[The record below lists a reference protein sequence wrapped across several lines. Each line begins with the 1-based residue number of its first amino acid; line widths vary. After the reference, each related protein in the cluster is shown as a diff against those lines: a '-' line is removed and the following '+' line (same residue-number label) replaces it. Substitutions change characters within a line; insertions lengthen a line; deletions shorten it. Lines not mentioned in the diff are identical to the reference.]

1 MPLDRQRVAFHPT
14 GVRLSTHFNRTS
26 QSAET
31 VSMTFLNRPQSL
43 VFNDAELSSSAS
55 DSSLGIQLAIKRAVD
70 ISAAAALIVVASPIL
85 VGAAIAIKL
94 TSRGPVLFKQSR
106 YGLNNEP
113 FGIYKFRSMRID
125 LGDATGVK
133 QTRADDPRVTPV
145 GKILRRTNIDEL
157 PQLFNVLFGDMSLV
171 GPRPHVPG
179 MRAGGQ
185 LYEELVPHYF
195 RRHQMRPGIT
205 GLAQINRLRGSTT
218 DAKFAKARIEYDLAY
233 AENWSLLLDF
243 RILWQTFK
251 SEVLRGTG
259 S

>member
-1 MPLDRQRVAFHPT
+1 
-14 GVRLSTHFNRTS
+14 
-26 QSAET
+26 
-31 VSMTFLNRPQSL
+31 MTFLNRPHSFVFTGGELQSTSSVNTL
-43 VFNDAELSSSAS
+43 VL
-55 DSSLGIQLAIKRAVD
+55 QLTLKRAFDV
-70 ISAAAALIVVASPIL
+70 AAATALIALASPIL
-85 VGAAIAIKL
+85 IGAALAIKL

-113 FGIYKFRSMRID
+113 FGIYKFRTMRID
-125 LGDATGVK
+125 LGDETGVK
-133 QTRADDPRVTPV
+133 QTRADDPRVTRA
-145 GKILRRTNIDEL
+145 GKVLRRTNIDEL

-195 RRHQMRPGIT
+195 NRHRVRPGMT

-233 AENWSLLLDF
+233 AEHWSLLLDF

>member
-1 MPLDRQRVAFHPT
+1 MTVI
-14 GVRLSTHFNRTS
+14 NRS
-26 QSAET
+26 Q
-31 VSMTFLNRPQSL
+31 TF
-43 VFNDAELSSSAS
+43 ELSRVELHSSS
-55 DSSLGIQLAIKRAVD
+55 NDNDLSIQLSIKRAFDVT
-70 ISAAAALIVVASPIL
+70 AAAALIAATAPIL
-85 VGAAIAIKL
+85 IGAAVAIKL

-106 YGLNNEP
+106 YGLGSQP

-125 LGDATGVK
+125 LGDASGVM
-133 QTRADDPRVTPV
+133 QTKADDPRVTRV
-145 GKILRRTNIDEL
+145 GKVLRRTNIDEL

-179 MRAGGQ
+179 MRAGGV
-185 LYEELVPHYF
+185 LYEELVPNYF
-195 RRHQMRPGIT
+195 KRHAMRPGIT

-233 AENWSLLLDF
+233 AESWSLILDL

>member
-1 MPLDRQRVAFHPT
+1 
-14 GVRLSTHFNRTS
+14 
-26 QSAET
+26 
-31 VSMTFLNRPQSL
+31 MTFLNRPQYL
-43 VFNDAELSSSAS
+43 VVTGAELAS
-55 DSSLGIQLAIKRAVD
+55 PSNDNSLGLQLAIKRAFD
-70 ISAAAALIVVASPIL
+70 ILAASSLIVATSPIL
-85 VGAAIAIKL
+85 VSAALAIKL

-106 YGLNNEP
+106 YGLNNEH
-113 FGIYKFRSMRID
+113 FGIYKFRSMRVD
-125 LGDATGVK
+125 TGDVTGIK
-133 QTRADDPRVTPV
+133 QTKADDPRVTRV

-179 MRAGGQ
+179 MRAGGL

-195 RRHQMRPGIT
+195 KRHRMRPGIT

-251 SEVLRGTG
+251 SEVFRGTG

>member
-1 MPLDRQRVAFHPT
+1 
-14 GVRLSTHFNRTS
+14 
-26 QSAET
+26 
-31 VSMTFLNRPQSL
+31 MTFLNRPQSFVL
-43 VFNDAELSSSAS
+43 TGAELSSAS
-55 DSSLGIQLAIKRAVD
+55 TDNALGMQIAIKRAFD
-70 ISAAAALIVVASPIL
+70 AAAAAALIAVASPIL
-85 VGAAIAIKL
+85 IGAAVAIKL

-106 YGLNNEP
+106 YGVNNEL

-125 LGDATGVK
+125 LGDATGVA
-133 QTRADDPRVTPV
+133 QTRTDDPRVTRV
-145 GKILRRTNIDEL
+145 GKFLRRTNIDEL

-195 RRHQMRPGIT
+195 NRHRVRPGMT

-233 AENWSLLLDF
+233 AENWSILLDL

>member
-1 MPLDRQRVAFHPT
+1 M
-14 GVRLSTHFNRTS
+14 N
-26 QSAET
+26 
-31 VSMTFLNRPQSL
+31 FLNRPQSFAL
-43 VFNDAELSSSAS
+43 TGAELRSSPA
-55 DSSLGIQLAIKRAVD
+55 DKSLSYQLALKRTFDVLA
-70 ISAAAALIVVASPIL
+70 SGALIAMASPIL
-85 VGAAIAIKL
+85 LGAALAIKL

-106 YGLNNEP
+106 YGLNSEL
-113 FGIYKFRSMRID
+113 FGIYKFRTMRID
-125 LGDATGVK
+125 QGDATGVK
-133 QTRADDPRVTPV
+133 QTRADDPRVTPI
-145 GKILRRTNIDEL
+145 GKVLRRTNIDEL

-179 MRAGGQ
+179 MRAGGL

-195 RRHQMRPGIT
+195 KRHRMRPGIT

-233 AENWSLLLDF
+233 AQNWSLLLDF

-251 SEVLRGTG
+251 SELLGGTG

>member
-1 MPLDRQRVAFHPT
+1 MAF
-14 GVRLSTHFNRTS
+14 V
-26 QSAET
+26 
-31 VSMTFLNRPQSL
+31 NRPQS
-43 VFNDAELSSSAS
+43 FDFTGAELSSSPS
-55 DSSLGIQLAIKRAVD
+55 TNTLGIQLAIKRAVD
-70 ISAAAALIVVASPIL
+70 VIAAAVLIVIASPIL
-85 VGAAIAIKL
+85 LGAALAIKL
-94 TSRGPVLFKQSR
+94 TSRGPILFKQSR
-106 YGLNNEP
+106 YGLNSER

-125 LGDATGVK
+125 LSDATGVK
-133 QTRADDPRVTPV
+133 QTRADDPRVTSV
-145 GKILRRTNIDEL
+145 GRVLRRTNIDEL

-179 MRAGGQ
+179 MRAGGV

-195 RRHQMRPGIT
+195 NRHRMRPGIT

-233 AENWSLLLDF
+233 VESWSLLLDL

>member
-1 MPLDRQRVAFHPT
+1 
-14 GVRLSTHFNRTS
+14 
-26 QSAET
+26 
-31 VSMTFLNRPQSL
+31 MTFLNRPQSL

-85 VGAAIAIKL
+85 VGAAIAIKF

>member
-1 MPLDRQRVAFHPT
+1 
-14 GVRLSTHFNRTS
+14 
-26 QSAET
+26 
-31 VSMTFLNRPQSL
+31 MTFLNRPSSFL
-43 VFNDAELSSSAS
+43 VTGAELGSAS
-55 DSSLGIQLAIKRAVD
+55 DDSVRGVQLTIKRAFDVL
-70 ISAAAALIVVASPIL
+70 SAAALIAAASPIL
-85 VGAAIAIKL
+85 LGAALAIKL
-94 TSRGPVLFKQSR
+94 TSRGPILFKQSR
-106 YGLNNEP
+106 YGVNSEL

-125 LGDATGVK
+125 LSDASGVK

-145 GKILRRTNIDEL
+145 GRVLRRTNIDEL
-157 PQLFNVLFGDMSLV
+157 PQLFNVLKGDMSLV

-195 RRHQMRPGIT
+195 KRHNVRPGIT

-218 DAKFAKARIEYDLAY
+218 EAKFARARIEYDLAY

-251 SEVLRGTG
+251 SELLRGTG

>member
-1 MPLDRQRVAFHPT
+1 MA
-14 GVRLSTHFNRTS
+14 
-26 QSAET
+26 
-31 VSMTFLNRPQSL
+31 FLNRPQFL
-43 VFNDAELSSSAS
+43 VVTGAEISSPSNDNT
-55 DSSLGIQLAIKRAVD
+55 LGVQLVIKRVVD
-70 ISAAAALIVVASPIL
+70 VAAAASLIVVASPIL
-85 VGAAIAIKL
+85 VGAALAIKL

-106 YGLNNEP
+106 YGLNNKP
-113 FGIYKFRSMRID
+113 FGIYKFRSMRTD
-125 LGDATGVK
+125 TGDATGIK
-133 QTRADDPRVTPV
+133 QTRADDPRVTRV
-145 GKILRRTNIDEL
+145 GKFLRRTNIDEL

-195 RRHQMRPGIT
+195 KRHRMRPGIT

-233 AENWSLLLDF
+233 AESWSLLLDF

>member
-1 MPLDRQRVAFHPT
+1 MA
-14 GVRLSTHFNRTS
+14 
-26 QSAET
+26 
-31 VSMTFLNRPQSL
+31 FLNRPQSL
-43 VFNDAELSSSAS
+43 SFSGAELASSPSTNT
-55 DSSLGIQLAIKRAVD
+55 LGIQLAIKRAVD
-70 ISAAAALIVVASPIL
+70 VFAASTLIVVASPIL
-85 VGAAIAIKL
+85 LGAALAIKV
-94 TSRGPVLFKQSR
+94 TSRGPILFKQSR
-106 YGLNNEP
+106 YGLNNEL

-125 LGDATGVK
+125 LGDATGVR
-133 QTRADDPRVTPV
+133 QTKADDPRVTSV

-179 MRAGGQ
+179 MRAGGL

-195 RRHQMRPGIT
+195 KRHRMRPGIT

-233 AENWSLLLDF
+233 AESWSLFLDF

-251 SEVLRGTG
+251 SEVFRGTG

>member
-1 MPLDRQRVAFHPT
+1 
-14 GVRLSTHFNRTS
+14 
-26 QSAET
+26 
-31 VSMTFLNRPQSL
+31 MTFLNRPSSFL
-43 VFNDAELSSSAS
+43 VTGAELGSAS
-55 DSSLGIQLAIKRAVD
+55 DDNVRVVQLGIKRAFDVL
-70 ISAAAALIVVASPIL
+70 SAAALIAAASPIL
-85 VGAAIAIKL
+85 LGAALAIKL
-94 TSRGPVLFKQSR
+94 TSRGPILFKQSR
-106 YGLNNEP
+106 YGVNNEL

-125 LGDATGVK
+125 LGDASGVK
-133 QTRADDPRVTPV
+133 QTRADDPRVTPIGRV
-145 GKILRRTNIDEL
+145 LRRTNIDEL
-157 PQLFNVLFGDMSLV
+157 PQLFNVLKGDMSLV

-195 RRHQMRPGIT
+195 KRHSVRPGIT

-218 DAKFAKARIEYDLAY
+218 EAKFAKARIEYDLAY

-251 SEVLRGTG
+251 SELLRGSG